1 MDIAKQYADLCEDED
16 TKQVFD
22 TIYQEW
28 KLTKEVI
35 LQIEGNKELLADNP
49 SLQMSLNYRMPY
61 FNILNYIQIEMIKRD
76 RVADI
81 AGVYES
87 ILPITINGVTSGLR
101 NSG

>member
-1 MDIAKQYADLCEDED
+1 MKILKKSL
-16 TKQVFD
+16 
-22 TIYQEW
+22 ILSI

-49 SLQMSLNYRMPY
+49 SLKMSLNYRMPY

-76 RVADI
+76 RVDEI